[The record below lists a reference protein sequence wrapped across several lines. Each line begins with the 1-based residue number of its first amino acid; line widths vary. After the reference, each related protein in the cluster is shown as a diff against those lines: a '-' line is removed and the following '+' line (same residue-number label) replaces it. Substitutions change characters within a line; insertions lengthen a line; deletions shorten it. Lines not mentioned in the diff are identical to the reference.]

1 MQLVLTLILK
11 IYMSVL
17 GIQVIKLF
25 LSWENR
31 VLKFNI
37 IGLRLTRL
45 VISPHQLKDKV
56 TTKEVVPFSA

>member
-1 MQLVLTLILK
+1 M
-11 IYMSVL
+11 